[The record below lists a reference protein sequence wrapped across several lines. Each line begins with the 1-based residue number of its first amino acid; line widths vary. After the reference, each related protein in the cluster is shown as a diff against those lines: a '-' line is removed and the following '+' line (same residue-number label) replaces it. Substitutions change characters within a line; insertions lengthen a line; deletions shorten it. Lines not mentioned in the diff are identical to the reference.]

1 MPKKLLRSLRTRR
14 DFELVFKAGVR
25 TGSKYLVMYARPND
39 IHQNRL
45 GLSVSKKIGNAVTR
59 NRIKRLMKEAV
70 RKILEGLSVDY
81 DFVIVAKKASAEAK
95 LDDVVRDMQNFST
108 RLHNEK
114 GAHFT
119 HKAL

>member
-1 MPKKLLRSLRTRR
+1 
-14 DFELVFKAGVR
+14 
-25 TGSKYLVMYARPND
+25 
-39 IHQNRL
+39 
-45 GLSVSKKIGNAVTR
+45 
-59 NRIKRLMKEAV
+59 MKEAV

-119 HKAL
+119 HKTL

>member
-14 DFELVFKAGVR
+14 DFELVFKSGVR
-25 TGSKYLVMYARPND
+25 SGSKYLVMYAKPND
-39 IHQNRL
+39 ILQNRL

-70 RKILEGLSVDY
+70 RKILEGLPVDY

-95 LDDVVRDMQNFST
+95 LDDVVRGIQNFST

-114 GAHFT
+114 GAHSIYKT
-119 HKAL
+119 L